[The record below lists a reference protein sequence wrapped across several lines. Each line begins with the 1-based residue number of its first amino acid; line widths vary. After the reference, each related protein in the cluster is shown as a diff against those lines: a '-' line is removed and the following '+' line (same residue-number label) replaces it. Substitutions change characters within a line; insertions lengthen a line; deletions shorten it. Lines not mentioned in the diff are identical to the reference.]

1 MMDIHEARDE
11 LLKFL
16 DEQEQRVKNYRGS
29 LLKEAA
35 YVLSLQRL
43 AYIAAGLDEEHS
55 DVKKAQELIIKSL
68 LVRPTPEHLS
78 FREVDTFLDENAH
91 VSGCC

>member
-1 MMDIHEARDE
+1 MMDIHEVRDE

-16 DEQEQRVKNYRGS
+16 DEQEQRVKNYRVS

-68 LVRPTPEHLS
+68 LTHCSPEHLTYQ
-78 FREVDTFLDENAH
+78 EVETFLNENAH
-91 VSGCC
+91 LYNR